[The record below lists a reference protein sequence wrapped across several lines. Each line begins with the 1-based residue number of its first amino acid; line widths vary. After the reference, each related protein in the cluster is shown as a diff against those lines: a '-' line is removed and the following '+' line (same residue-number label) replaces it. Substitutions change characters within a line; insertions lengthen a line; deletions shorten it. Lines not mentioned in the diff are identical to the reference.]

1 MEQLGYSVGDAEI
14 QEVIDAIRKGSG
26 EVFVAESG
34 DNVVGC
40 IDAIIDV
47 RLAEGKVG
55 EIASLVVLADCRGR
69 GVGKAL
75 LECAEDWLGDRV
87 ETIRIRA
94 NAKRDD
100 AHEFYATVGYTHV
113 KEQKV
118 FIKDL

>member
-14 QEVIDAIRKGSG
+14 QEVINAIREGSG

-75 LECAEDWLGDRV
+75 LEYAEDWLRGRV
-87 ETIRIRA
+87 ETVRIRA
-94 NAKRDD
+94 NVNRDD